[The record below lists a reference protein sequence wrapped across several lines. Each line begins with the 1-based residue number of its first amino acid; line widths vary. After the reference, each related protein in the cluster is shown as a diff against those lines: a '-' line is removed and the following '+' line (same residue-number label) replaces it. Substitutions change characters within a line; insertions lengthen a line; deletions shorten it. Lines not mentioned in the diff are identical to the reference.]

1 MNGHAPSSWMPAA
14 ISVTPCLAKDCN
26 RPLGRCR
33 EANRGPPSAKP
44 ERTNSSGCSRI
55 YRACRAR
62 SSPSKCR
69 DRCWIRD
76 HLPGHVAQTA
86 ATRAFNAILQYAF
99 DKPGRPK
106 FRRRDRFNSFESKE
120 AKSTIMAGRRR
131 ADRRAS
137 DSAIRDPANASQSE
151 ALKAKTKHCG
161 TETSAVALRS
171 ERVRSKNIMPITASR
186 GWRGARRHASV
197 ESPRER

>member
-14 ISVTPCLAKDCN
+14 ISVTPCLAKDCAVRSEDVA
-26 RPLGRCR
+26 RPTAVPRAQSQSERIQAAVRGFTGHAAPEVRP
-33 EANRGPPSAKP
+33 ANVGIDAGSGTTFPVTLPKQRPRGPLMRSCNMHSTSLGAP
-44 ERTNSSGCSRI
+44 SSGVGIGSIPLKARKPSPPSWRDGAVRI
-55 YRACRAR
+55 
-62 SSPSKCR
+62 
-69 DRCWIRD
+69 
-76 HLPGHVAQTA
+76 
-86 ATRAFNAILQYAF
+86 
-99 DKPGRPK
+99 
-106 FRRRDRFNSFESKE
+106 
-120 AKSTIMAGRRR
+120 AGRVIP
-131 ADRRAS
+131 
-137 DSAIRDPANASQSE
+137 AIRDPANASQSE